1 MNYNLDFNAAI
12 QKFIS
17 ALLEGDE
24 GAADSTP
31 LEAILSLMIPWLA
44 YTLFCVLLVF
54 QSAFSWYTHCRDWR

>member
-31 LEAILSLMIPWLA
+31 LEAILSLMIP
-44 YTLFCVLLVF
+44 
-54 QSAFSWYTHCRDWR
+54 